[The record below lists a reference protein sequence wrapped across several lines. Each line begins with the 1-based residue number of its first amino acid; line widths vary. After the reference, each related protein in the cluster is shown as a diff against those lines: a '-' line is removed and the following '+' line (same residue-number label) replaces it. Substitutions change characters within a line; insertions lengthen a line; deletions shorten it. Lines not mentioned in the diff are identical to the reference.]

1 MAKIAPSILSA
12 DFSSLDEA
20 VKTVENAGADLLHID
35 IMDGHFVPN
44 LTFGPQLV
52 KVLKSKTSLEID
64 VHLMVDNPR
73 EIIPLFQNAGA
84 DWISVHVE
92 ASAHLHYD
100 IKLIQQTGCKAGL
113 VFNPATPLHFMDE
126 IIGDLDYILLMTV
139 NPGWGNQHF
148 IPGCRDKIIRLKQ
161 RLQKL
166 QLDIPIE
173 IDGGVK
179 LDNAADLTSAGADIL
194 VIGSG
199 IFNAAD
205 PAEMLRRIKTA
216 IQR

>member
-12 DFSSLDEA
+12 DFSRLDEA
-20 VKTVENAGADLLHID
+20 VKTVEESGADLLHID

-52 KVLKSKTSLEID
+52 KALKGKTSLELD

-73 EIIPLFQNAGA
+73 EIIPLFLQAGA
-84 DWISVHVE
+84 DWISIHVE

-100 IKLIQQTGCKAGL
+100 INLIQQAGCKAGMVL
-113 VFNPATPLHFMDE
+113 NPATPLHLLDE

-148 IPGCRDKIIRLKQ
+148 IPGCRDKIARLK
-161 RLQKL
+161 KL
-166 QLDIPIE
+166 LKDLKLDIPIE

-179 LDNAADLTSAGADIL
+179 LENAAELSSAGADIL

-199 IFNAAD
+199 IFKAED
-205 PAEMLRRIKTA
+205 PAAMLTRIKTS
-216 IQR
+216 ISR